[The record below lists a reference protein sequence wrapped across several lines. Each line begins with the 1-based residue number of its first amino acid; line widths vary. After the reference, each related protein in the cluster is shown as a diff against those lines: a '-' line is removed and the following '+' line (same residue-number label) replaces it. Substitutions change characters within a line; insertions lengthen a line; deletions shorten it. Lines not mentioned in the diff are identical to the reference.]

1 MIQTASI
8 VVLVCGVL
16 VEILTLRERYL
27 YGQSVVTS
35 QLGILAFLGLMFLVY
50 PLLGHLADVCLN
62 RYRTIKCSFALV
74 ISGKTAALTCAI
86 IIVIIMGT
94 PSWNLSISPYI
105 QVIIPGIGVLVSIIG
120 VPLTLLWCR
129 DNYWEM
135 LMIAHVKAAVFPLM
149 TRAKEHL
156 MVRYL
161 FRHTSAR
168 WPNSGYTRNIKP
180 RKANM
185 PSCEVTTD
193 CPYKYLSRKVRIST
207 RTPQTKTTMEAVWII
222 IWTLS
227 GCSLQSHYSW
237 NHKKLK
243 CSLLWSCRQW

>member
-120 VPLTLLWCR
+120 VGLYESNIIQFGLDQLLEAPTPKLIAFIHWYYWAQNVGRLIFFTFTLGVILAL
-129 DNYWEM
+129 N
-135 LMIAHVKAAVFPLM
+135 
-149 TRAKEHL
+149 T
-156 MVRYL
+156 
-161 FRHTSAR
+161 
-168 WPNSGYTRNIKP
+168 
-180 RKANM
+180 
-185 PSCEVTTD
+185 
-193 CPYKYLSRKVRIST
+193 
-207 RTPQTKTTMEAVWII
+207 
-222 IWTLS
+222 
-227 GCSLQSHYSW
+227 
-237 NHKKLK
+237 
-243 CSLLWSCRQW
+243 